1 MDQDAS
7 RTGRAPAETIATRVA
22 RLGFDDLSRDVVERV
37 EAAFVDTVG
46 VGLGGAVTGAGR
58 IASAV
63 VTRHS
68 GGPGE
73 ASLFDGQGAASITD
87 AGFANGTAA
96 HCLDYDDVSDAI
108 IGHPSACLVPA
119 ILAVAEV
126 EGATGA
132 EAVTAYVAGFET
144 AAAIAAPVN
153 PDHYERGWHAT
164 STLGT
169 FGAAAAAASLLDLD
183 PDGTAVALNLAASL
197 PAGLKRN
204 FGSMA
209 KPMHAGAAV
218 RSGLTAALLAA
229 DGFGA
234 APDAIGGP
242 AGFMDLY
249 GGEPTDG
256 ADVPEPGTGEAI
268 LDPGL
273 DEKKYP
279 CCYFSHTAIEAARD
293 IAGELGDVAAVE
305 SVRVTASGGA
315 GDALI
320 HPDPGD
326 PFEARFSMEHVV
338 AHALAHGDVGPPAF
352 EPDRLADPDVAAL
365 RDRVTFEVDGDLPY
379 ESYASTVSVRTAD
392 GSERTERYDR
402 PPGSSQNPLTT
413 AERRAKFEDVAS
425 AVLGSAEVDQLYDG
439 LSSLSEA
446 PAVADV
452 LVYR

>member
-1 MDQDAS
+1 MGQDAS
-7 RTGRAPAETIATRVA
+7 RTGRAPAETIANRVA
-22 RLGFDDLSRDVVERV
+22 RLAFDDLSRDVVERV
-37 EAAFVDTVG
+37 EAAFIDTVG

-153 PDHYERGWHAT
+153 PGHYERGWHAT

-169 FGAAAAAASLLDLD
+169 FGAAAAAASLLELD
-183 PDGTAVALNLAASL
+183 PNGTAVALNLAASL

-234 APDAIGGP
+234 APDAIGGS

-249 GGEPTDG
+249 GGEPADG
-256 ADVPEPGTGEAI
+256 ADVPAPGTGEAI

-293 IAGELGDVAAVE
+293 IAGKLDVAAIE
-305 SVRVTASGGA
+305 SVHVTASGGA
-315 GDALI
+315 RDALI

-326 PFEARFSMEHVV
+326 PFEARFSMEYVV

-379 ESYASTVSVRTAD
+379 ESYESTVSVRAAD
-392 GSERTERYDR
+392 GSEHTERYER
-402 PPGSSQNPLTT
+402 PPGSSQNPLTA
-413 AERRAKFEDVAS
+413 AERRAKFKDVAS
-425 AVLGSAEVDQLYDG
+425 AVIGPNAIEGFYEALSTVSEASSVAEVL
-439 LSSLSEA
+439 A
-446 PAVADV
+446 
-452 LVYR
+452 YR